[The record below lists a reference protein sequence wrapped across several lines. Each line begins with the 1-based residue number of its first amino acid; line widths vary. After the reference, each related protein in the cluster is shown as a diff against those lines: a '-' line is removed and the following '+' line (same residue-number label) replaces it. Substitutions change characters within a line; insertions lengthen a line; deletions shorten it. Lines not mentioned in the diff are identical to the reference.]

1 MNPLDKTIKIPVG
14 KEQKKT
20 EENWYKQVEKV
31 GVALTKRYI
40 MKDFRDNPQWIVV
53 NNLGERYTKMKIQ
66 NSWGVEDG
74 FLQDFEDK
82 AYDLGVYRR
91 PTGDGG
97 IDFKMY
103 IYQAL
108 IELNKEKKISFVGD
122 DMMSPTYIVKYSDW
136 ASYTDKKHI
145 EYLEWYI
152 KEYRKEFDEGV
163 KFRVDLYEQS

>member
-1 MNPLDKTIKIPVG
+1 
-14 KEQKKT
+14 
-20 EENWYKQVEKV
+20 
-31 GVALTKRYI
+31 
-40 MKDFRDNPQWIVV
+40 
-53 NNLGERYTKMKIQ
+53 
-66 NSWGVEDG
+66 
-74 FLQDFEDK
+74 
-82 AYDLGVYRR
+82 
-91 PTGDGG
+91 
-97 IDFKMY
+97 MY